1 MTFARPPD
9 GGGHEPLDN
18 GLRAAAYVPLTDVD
32 AEVGRHLLTALGR
45 ARIAAYL
52 GPVPTGADEQRR
64 LFVAA
69 EERVDART
77 IVAAAVRALGT
88 DEPDLPPSDPL
99 SGVDTDSAFDA
110 LVADW
115 KIDTVAAIREAERD
129 LTREDADWRSRLLKP
144 QSSDEVWLD
153 EDHYVPPPPP
163 PLPRLAAPT
172 IVAMAVLAISIVLL
186 GLGGQ
191 LGLAG
196 RFTLVLGL
204 AGLLLGAVILF
215 TRVRDFRRDDDE
227 DDGAAL

>member
-1 MTFARPPD
+1 VNSVRPD
-9 GGGHEPLDN
+9 TGGGQEPLDN
-18 GLRAAAYVPLTDVD
+18 GLRAAAYVPLTDVH

-52 GPVPTGADEQRR
+52 GPVPTGPDEQRR

-77 IVAAAVRALGT
+77 IVAAAVRALGE

-99 SGVDTDSAFDA
+99 AGVDTDSAFAA

-129 LTREDADWRSRLLKP
+129 LTREDAEWRARLLNP
-144 QSSDEVWLD
+144 QASDEVWLD
-153 EDHYVPPPPP
+153 EDHYIPPPPP

-172 IVAMAVLAISIVLL
+172 IIAMAVLAISILLL

-191 LGLAG
+191 FGLAG
-196 RFTLVLGL
+196 RFTLVLGM

-215 TRVRDFRRDDDE
+215 TRVREFRRDDDE
-227 DDGAAL
+227 DDGAAI

>member
-1 MTFARPPD
+1 
-9 GGGHEPLDN
+9 
-18 GLRAAAYVPLTDVD
+18 
-32 AEVGRHLLTALGR
+32 
-45 ARIAAYL
+45 
-52 GPVPTGADEQRR
+52 
-64 LFVAA
+64 
-69 EERVDART
+69 
-77 IVAAAVRALGT
+77 
-88 DEPDLPPSDPL
+88 
-99 SGVDTDSAFDA
+99 VDTSSAFDA

-129 LTREDADWRSRLLKP
+129 LTREDAEWRSRLLKP

-172 IVAMAVLAISIVLL
+172 IIAMAVLAISILLL

-191 LGLAG
+191 FGLAG
-196 RFTLVLGL
+196 RFTLVLGM

-215 TRVRDFRRDDDE
+215 TRVRDIRRDDDE